1 MQDSILFILL
11 ILSCL
16 CRRVQREQP
25 SPLSL
30 NIREA
35 ELPALILVGQ
45 PFVVEA
51 ETMQDGRL
59 QIVNV
64 NLVLRDVEAQIV
76 RRAVREAGAS
86 PGLAGEL

>member
-1 MQDSILFILL
+1 MFNPVFFQAARSG
-11 ILSCL
+11 
-16 CRRVQREQP
+16 QH
-25 SPLSL
+25 SL
-30 NIREA
+30 YHFPVNIRQA

>member
-1 MQDSILFILL
+1 M
-11 ILSCL
+11 
-16 CRRVQREQP
+16 
-25 SPLSL
+25 
-30 NIREA
+30 
-35 ELPALILVGQ
+35 ILVGQ